1 MMSGASNFRRVDV
14 LGVPVDAGTMTDALD
29 RVSGWITS
37 REPGFGIFRDVHG
50 IMQAQ
55 RRSDVLEAHQRARLV
70 ACDGIPLVWASKWA
84 GVKNAERVCGHDFML
99 QFCARA
105 ETEGWK
111 SFFYGGNAGVAE
123 RVADSLRAQFP
134 ALEVAGTY
142 SPPFRPLT
150 PDEDSAVI
158 DLIDGSGAD
167 IVWVG
172 LSTPKQELW
181 MQDHVGRL
189 EAPALLG
196 VGAAFD
202 FLVGDVRRAPAWL
215 HKTGFEW
222 VHRVASEP
230 RRLGSRYL
238 RNNPAFVRA
247 IVGNPPRL
255 IEHAPISSGTDI
267 PQESASHG

>member
-1 MMSGASNFRRVDV
+1 
-14 LGVPVDAGTMTDALD
+14 
-29 RVSGWITS
+29 
-37 REPGFGIFRDVHG
+37 
-50 IMQAQ
+50 
-55 RRSDVLEAHQRARLV
+55 
-70 ACDGIPLVWASKWA
+70 VWASKWA
-84 GVKNAERVCGHDFML
+84 GVKHAERVCGHDFML

-111 SFFYGGNAGVAE
+111 SFLYGGNDGVAE
-123 RVADSLRAQFP
+123 RVADSLRAKFP
-134 ALEVAGTY
+134 NLQIAGTY

-150 PDEDSAVI
+150 PDEDAAVI
-158 DLIDGSGAD
+158 DVIDGSGAD

-189 EAPALLG
+189 AAPALLG

-215 HKTGFEW
+215 HNTGFEW
-222 VHRVASEP
+222 VHRVISEP

-247 IVGNPPRL
+247 ILGKPPRL
-255 IEHAPISSGTDI
+255 IEHAPISSATDI